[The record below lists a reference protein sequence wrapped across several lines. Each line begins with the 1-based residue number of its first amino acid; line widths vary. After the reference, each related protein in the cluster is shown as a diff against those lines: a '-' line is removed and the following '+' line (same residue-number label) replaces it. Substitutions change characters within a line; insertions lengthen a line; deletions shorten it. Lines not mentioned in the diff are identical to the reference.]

1 MPKLEDSAKG
11 EKSFGVMIYEPPYT
25 RPAWPVLTKE
35 GSGGVRRALRHLM
48 VEPIHSITCLAFLS
62 SNLLA
67 LGKTYS
73 FVIFGLCFGLSELQ
87 MCMALS
93 VGYFSVSIF
102 HSIVFNLSATT
113 FNVFS
118 ISFSDGNSPKT
129 NSLKLVS

>member
-1 MPKLEDSAKG
+1 MCPRVTCPDGHLFRRVEICLPYVRWCEG
-11 EKSFGVMIYEPPYT
+11 CTPSFD
-25 RPAWPVLTKE
+25 
-35 GSGGVRRALRHLM
+35 GGA
-48 VEPIHSITCLAFLS
+48 IHSIACLAFLS